1 MYIHTRLISI
11 KLRIF
16 MYFYIFN
23 YRLAYL
29 LVLLLLPSRKEC
41 ECNNFFLDQVSK
53 RQVRHRDLFM
63 ILKSFMATVS
73 TYMYVCIY
81 VEDSNDRS
89 AIWFLMRKGIKVHVC
104 LTLSLISKINIF
116 LVQNGE
122 KRKENYELCK

>member
-23 YRLAYL
+23 YRLRLFVSAL
-29 LVLLLLPSRKEC
+29 ACCQVER
-41 ECNNFFLDQVSK
+41 NANVIIFLDQVSK

-73 TYMYVCIY
+73 THVCIY

-104 LTLSLISKINIF
+104 LTLSLYPRLTSYSCKM
-116 LVQNGE
+116 E
-122 KRKENYELCK
+122 KNL